1 MVGTVRVGIG
11 STTSVVVE
19 QSEQQVH
26 YIRHGRK
33 TRPQRN
39 PRTERAAVPFRPLH
53 CSKDLQLEVLN
64 RVATYVMENED
75 ASTLKVVHCF
85 RDVSDAQKQDM
96 QNLIM
101 LDRIFPRLKIDLVR
115 RRLSPV
121 PNRDCAACESISDDR
136 GGRRTRAPRP
146 PARGS

>member
-1 MVGTVRVGIG
+1 M
-11 STTSVVVE
+11 
-19 QSEQQVH
+19 
-26 YIRHGRK
+26 
-33 TRPQRN
+33 
-39 PRTERAAVPFRPLH
+39 
-53 CSKDLQLEVLN
+53 
-64 RVATYVMENED
+64 ATYVMENED